1 MRTTPKWNLRTLR
14 RVLQPLFVAS
24 VLAGLFAG
32 CATVAVSPTGSSS
45 PQPSVPATTGGQRW
59 TFDAG
64 NRPPADRDG
73 YRPPMKLAVL
83 LPLSG
88 SIAAAAAPVRD
99 GLLTGYYGESR
110 RRPEI
115 SFYDTAGTAAGAIA
129 AYAKAVAEGNDFVLG
144 PLGRDEVSAVFR
156 QPSLGVPML
165 ALNRGNV
172 AAPAGSA
179 SFSLAPEDEGIA
191 ASHYLLDRN
200 ARRVLV
206 IGSSDDG
213 MRRAVAAFRQ
223 HFGES
228 GGSVVDS
235 FDVGASVGE
244 QTARLQAAAG
254 KEGGIDAVFLAVK
267 GAQARALAPQLAA
280 AGLGGK
286 LRVATSQLDAGT
298 GKSGEDAVLDGI
310 AWPTET
316 WTARGIPSLPSAT
329 SVGAR
334 LKTARGPAARLF
346 AFGYDAWLL
355 TAYLERLALEANGEI
370 RGATGT
376 LRIDGLGSVQ
386 RTPTWST
393 FRGGNP
399 VPLADD
405 AR

>member
-1 MRTTPKWNLRTLR
+1 MRSTRHLHSLLAAAALA
-14 RVLQPLFVAS
+14 VLV
-24 VLAGLFAG
+24 AG
-32 CATVAVSPTGSSS
+32 CASVAVSPTGSGTT
-45 PQPSVPATTGGQRW
+45 QPSAPAAPAGPRW
-59 TFDAG
+59 SFDAS
-64 NRPPADRDG
+64 NRPPAESDG
-73 YRPPMKLAVL
+73 YRPPVKLAVL

-99 GLLTGYYGESR
+99 GLLSGYYGENR

-115 SFYDTAGTAAGAIA
+115 SFYDTAGTAGGAIA
-129 AYAKAVAEGNDFVLG
+129 AYAKAVAEGNDFVVG

-156 QPSLGVPML
+156 QPTHAVPML

-172 AAPAGSA
+172 APPAGSA
-179 SFSLAPEDEGIA
+179 SFSLAPEDDGIA
-191 ASHYLLDRN
+191 ASEYLLGRN
-200 ARRVLV
+200 ARRALV

-223 HFGES
+223 RFVER

-235 FDVGASVGE
+235 FDVSEPVGE
-244 QTARLQAAAG
+244 HTARLQAAVQ

-286 LRVATSQLDAGT
+286 LRVATSQLVSGT
-298 GKSGEDAVLDGI
+298 GKSGEDMVLDGI

-316 WTARGIPSLPSAT
+316 WTARGIPTLPSAA
-329 SVGAR
+329 SVGSR

-355 TAYLERLALEANGEI
+355 TAYLERLALEADGEL
-370 RGATGT
+370 RGATGA
-376 LRIDGLGSVQ
+376 LRIDGFGSVQ

-399 VPLADD
+399 APLADGD
-405 AR
+405 R